1 MPDTP
6 ETTQRRASFAPADRF
21 EPECEIGLIALATDH
36 AIEDE
41 VRRFLPADGRAPL
54 YTTRVPLPD
63 SFDLESLRAM
73 QKYLA
78 EAATRLMPGSK
89 LDVIAYGCTSATAA
103 IGEENVFAE
112 IRKTRPGIACT
123 TPMTAADAAL
133 RRLGANRIVL
143 VTPYEEPVHDAV
155 LRAMQKYLAEAA
167 TRLMPGSKL
176 DVIAYG
182 CTSATAAIGE
192 ENVFAEIRKT
202 RPGIACTTPMTA
214 ADAALRRLG
223 ANKIVLVTPYEE
235 PVHDAVVRAIEARG
249 FTVTDR
255 SFFGIGSDLG
265 ITQVPMS
272 RIAETVRA
280 SKRDGADAVFIACT
294 ALRVAGLIGPLEREL
309 GLPIIASN
317 HAVAWH
323 ALDLCGRKH
332 RTGEGRLF
340 AM

>member
-6 ETTQRRASFAPADRF
+6 ETNPRRAGFAPADRF

-78 EAATRLMPGSK
+78 EAATRLMPGS
-89 LDVIAYGCTSATAA
+89 
-103 IGEENVFAE
+103 
-112 IRKTRPGIACT
+112 R
-123 TPMTAADAAL
+123 
-133 RRLGANRIVL
+133 
-143 VTPYEEPVHDAV
+143 
-155 LRAMQKYLAEAA
+155 
-167 TRLMPGSKL
+167 L

-249 FTVTDR
+249 FTVLDR

-332 RTGEGRLF
+332 REGEDRLF

>member
-6 ETTQRRASFAPADRF
+6 ETNPRRAGFAPADRF

-78 EAATRLMPGSK
+78 EAATRLMPGSR

-112 IRKTRPGIACT
+112 IRKTRPG
-123 TPMTAADAAL
+123 
-133 RRLGANRIVL
+133 V
-143 VTPYEEPVHDAV
+143 
-155 LRAMQKYLAEAA
+155 
-167 TRLMPGSKL
+167 
-176 DVIAYG
+176 
-182 CTSATAAIGE
+182 
-192 ENVFAEIRKT
+192 
-202 RPGIACTTPMTA
+202 ACTTPMTA

-249 FTVTDR
+249 FTVLDR

-332 RTGEGRLF
+332 REGEGRLF

>member
-6 ETTQRRASFAPADRF
+6 ETNPRRAGFAPADRF

-78 EAATRLMPGSK
+78 EAATRLMPGSR

-112 IRKTRPGIACT
+112 IRKTRPG
-123 TPMTAADAAL
+123 
-133 RRLGANRIVL
+133 V
-143 VTPYEEPVHDAV
+143 
-155 LRAMQKYLAEAA
+155 
-167 TRLMPGSKL
+167 
-176 DVIAYG
+176 
-182 CTSATAAIGE
+182 
-192 ENVFAEIRKT
+192 
-202 RPGIACTTPMTA
+202 ACTTPMTA

-249 FTVTDR
+249 FTVLDR

-332 RTGEGRLF
+332 RDGEGRLF
-340 AM
+340 GM

>member
-6 ETTQRRASFAPADRF
+6 ETPTLHRPGYVPADRF

-36 AIEDE
+36 AIEAE
-41 VRRFLPADGRAPL
+41 VRRFLPGDGRAPL

-73 QKYLA
+73 QHYLA
-78 EAATRLMPGSK
+78 EGAARLMPGSK

-155 LRAMQKYLAEAA
+155 VE
-167 TRLMPGSKL
+167 
-176 DVIAYG
+176 
-182 CTSATAAIGE
+182 
-192 ENVFAEIRKT
+192 
-202 RPGIACTTPMTA
+202 
-214 ADAALRRLG
+214 
-223 ANKIVLVTPYEE
+223 
-235 PVHDAVVRAIEARG
+235 AIEQRG
-249 FTVTDR
+249 FTVLDR
-255 SFFGIGSDLG
+255 SFFGLGSDLG

-272 RIAETVRA
+272 RIADAVRA
-280 SKRDGADAVFIACT
+280 RKLQGADAVFIACT
-294 ALRVAGLIGPLEREL
+294 ALRVAGMIGALEREL

-317 HAVAWH
+317 HAMAWH

-332 RTGEGRLF
+332 RGGEGRLF
-340 AM
+340 AV

>member
-6 ETTQRRASFAPADRF
+6 ETNPRRAGFAPADRF

-78 EAATRLMPGSK
+78 EAATRLMPGS
-89 LDVIAYGCTSATAA
+89 
-103 IGEENVFAE
+103 
-112 IRKTRPGIACT
+112 R
-123 TPMTAADAAL
+123 
-133 RRLGANRIVL
+133 
-143 VTPYEEPVHDAV
+143 
-155 LRAMQKYLAEAA
+155 
-167 TRLMPGSKL
+167 L

-249 FTVTDR
+249 FTVLDR

-332 RTGEGRLF
+332 RDGEGRLF
-340 AM
+340 GM

>member
-6 ETTQRRASFAPADRF
+6 ETNPRRAGFAPADRF

-41 VRRFLPADGRAPL
+41 VRRFLPADGRTPL

-78 EAATRLMPGSK
+78 EAATRLMPGSR

-112 IRKTRPGIACT
+112 IRKTRPG
-123 TPMTAADAAL
+123 
-133 RRLGANRIVL
+133 V
-143 VTPYEEPVHDAV
+143 
-155 LRAMQKYLAEAA
+155 
-167 TRLMPGSKL
+167 
-176 DVIAYG
+176 
-182 CTSATAAIGE
+182 
-192 ENVFAEIRKT
+192 
-202 RPGIACTTPMTA
+202 ACTTPMTA

-235 PVHDAVVRAIEARG
+235 PVHDAVERAIEARG

-265 ITQVPMS
+265 ITRVPMS

-332 RTGEGRLF
+332 RDGEGRLF
-340 AM
+340 GM

>member
-41 VRRFLPADGRAPL
+41 VRRFLPADGRTPL

-155 LRAMQKYLAEAA
+155 
-167 TRLMPGSKL
+167 
-176 DVIAYG
+176 
-182 CTSATAAIGE
+182 
-192 ENVFAEIRKT
+192 
-202 RPGIACTTPMTA
+202 
-214 ADAALRRLG
+214 
-223 ANKIVLVTPYEE
+223 
-235 PVHDAVVRAIEARG
+235 VRAIEARG
-249 FTVTDR
+249 FTFLDR

-272 RIAETVRA
+272 RIADAVRA
-280 SKRDGADAVFIACT
+280 RKRDGADAVFIACT

-332 RTGEGRLF
+332 REGEGRLF
-340 AM
+340 GM

>member
-155 LRAMQKYLAEAA
+155 
-167 TRLMPGSKL
+167 
-176 DVIAYG
+176 
-182 CTSATAAIGE
+182 
-192 ENVFAEIRKT
+192 
-202 RPGIACTTPMTA
+202 
-214 ADAALRRLG
+214 
-223 ANKIVLVTPYEE
+223 
-235 PVHDAVVRAIEARG
+235 VRAIEARG
-249 FTVTDR
+249 FTVLDR

-272 RIAETVRA
+272 RIAEAVRA
-280 SKRDGADAVFIACT
+280 RKHDGADAVFIACT

-309 GLPIIASN
+309 GLPVIASN

-332 RTGEGRLF
+332 REGEGRLF
-340 AM
+340 GM

>member
-6 ETTQRRASFAPADRF
+6 ETMQRRARFAPADRF

-41 VRRFLPADGRAPL
+41 VRRFLPADGRTPL

-155 LRAMQKYLAEAA
+155 
-167 TRLMPGSKL
+167 
-176 DVIAYG
+176 
-182 CTSATAAIGE
+182 
-192 ENVFAEIRKT
+192 
-202 RPGIACTTPMTA
+202 
-214 ADAALRRLG
+214 
-223 ANKIVLVTPYEE
+223 
-235 PVHDAVVRAIEARG
+235 VRAIEARG
-249 FTVTDR
+249 FTVLDR

-272 RIAETVRA
+272 RIADAVRA
-280 SKRDGADAVFIACT
+280 RVSDAMRARKRDGADAIFIACT
-294 ALRVAGLIGPLEREL
+294 ALRVAGMIGPLEREL

-332 RTGEGRLF
+332 RDGEGRLF
-340 AM
+340 GM

>member
-6 ETTQRRASFAPADRF
+6 ETNPRRAGFAPADRF

-78 EAATRLMPGSK
+78 EAATRLMPGSR

-112 IRKTRPGIACT
+112 IRKTRPG
-123 TPMTAADAAL
+123 
-133 RRLGANRIVL
+133 V
-143 VTPYEEPVHDAV
+143 
-155 LRAMQKYLAEAA
+155 
-167 TRLMPGSKL
+167 
-176 DVIAYG
+176 
-182 CTSATAAIGE
+182 
-192 ENVFAEIRKT
+192 
-202 RPGIACTTPMTA
+202 ACTTPMTA

-249 FTVTDR
+249 FTVLDR

-332 RTGEGRLF
+332 REGEGRLF
-340 AM
+340 GM

>member
-1 MPDTP
+1 MPDMP
-6 ETTQRRASFAPADRF
+6 ETTAARRTGFVPADRF

-41 VRRFLPADGRAPL
+41 VRRFLPGDGRAPL

-73 QKYLA
+73 QKHLA
-78 EAATRLMPGSK
+78 GAATRLMPGSK

-103 IGEENVFAE
+103 IGEATVFAE

-143 VTPYEEPVHDAV
+143 VTPYEQPVHDAV
-155 LRAMQKYLAEAA
+155 ERAL
-167 TRLMPGSKL
+167 
-176 DVIAYG
+176 
-182 CTSATAAIGE
+182 
-192 ENVFAEIRKT
+192 
-202 RPGIACTTPMTA
+202 
-214 ADAALRRLG
+214 
-223 ANKIVLVTPYEE
+223 
-235 PVHDAVVRAIEARG
+235 EARG
-249 FTVTDR
+249 FAVRDR

-272 RIAETVRA
+272 RIADAVRTH
-280 SKRDGADAVFIACT
+280 KRDDVDAVFIACT
-294 ALRVAGLIGPLEREL
+294 ALRVAGLIAPLEREL
-309 GLPIIASN
+309 GLPVIASN
-317 HAVAWH
+317 HALAWH
-323 ALDLCGRKH
+323 ALDLAGRQH
-332 RTGEGRLF
+332 RDGEGRLF

>member
-155 LRAMQKYLAEAA
+155 
-167 TRLMPGSKL
+167 
-176 DVIAYG
+176 
-182 CTSATAAIGE
+182 
-192 ENVFAEIRKT
+192 
-202 RPGIACTTPMTA
+202 
-214 ADAALRRLG
+214 
-223 ANKIVLVTPYEE
+223 
-235 PVHDAVVRAIEARG
+235 VRAIEARG
-249 FTVTDR
+249 FTVLDR

-272 RIAETVRA
+272 RIADAVRA
-280 SKRDGADAVFIACT
+280 RKRHGADAIFIACT

-309 GLPIIASN
+309 GLPVIASN

-323 ALDLCGRKH
+323 ALDLAGRKH
-332 RTGEGRLF
+332 RDGEGRLF
-340 AM
+340 AT

>member
-6 ETTQRRASFAPADRF
+6 ETLHRTNFVPADRF
-21 EPECEIGLIALATDH
+21 EPDCEIGLIALATDH

-41 VRRFLPADGRAPL
+41 VRRFLPGDGRAPL

-63 SFDLESLRAM
+63 NFDLESLRAM

-78 EAATRLMPGSK
+78 EAATRLMPGSR

-112 IRKTRPGIACT
+112 IRKTRPGIPCT

-143 VTPYEEPVHDAV
+143 VTPYP
-155 LRAMQKYLAEAA
+155 
-167 TRLMPGSKL
+167 
-176 DVIAYG
+176 
-182 CTSATAAIGE
+182 
-192 ENVFAEIRKT
+192 
-202 RPGIACTTPMTA
+202 
-214 ADAALRRLG
+214 
-223 ANKIVLVTPYEE
+223 E
-235 PVHDAVVRAIEARG
+235 PVHDAVVQAIEERG
-249 FTVTDR
+249 FTVLDR

-272 RIAETVRA
+272 RIADAVRA
-280 SKRDGADAVFIACT
+280 RKRAGADAIFIACT
-294 ALRVAGLIGPLEREL
+294 ALRVAGLIDALEREL

-332 RTGEGRLF
+332 RDGEGRLF
-340 AM
+340 QI

>member
-6 ETTQRRASFAPADRF
+6 ETTQRRAGFAPADRF

-41 VRRFLPADGRAPL
+41 VRRFLPGDGRAPL

-78 EAATRLMPGSK
+78 EAATRLMPGSR
-89 LDVIAYGCTSATAA
+89 LDAIAYGCTSATAA

-112 IRKTRPGIACT
+112 IRKTRPGVACT

-133 RRLGANRIVL
+133 RRLGAKR
-143 VTPYEEPVHDAV
+143 
-155 LRAMQKYLAEAA
+155 
-167 TRLMPGSKL
+167 
-176 DVIAYG
+176 
-182 CTSATAAIGE
+182 
-192 ENVFAEIRKT
+192 
-202 RPGIACTTPMTA
+202 
-214 ADAALRRLG
+214 
-223 ANKIVLVTPYEE
+223 IVLVTPYEE

-249 FTVTDR
+249 FTVLDR

-280 SKRDGADAVFIACT
+280 RRREGADAVFIACT
-294 ALRVAGLIGPLEREL
+294 ALRVAGMIGALEREL

-332 RTGEGRLF
+332 REGEGRLF

>member
-155 LRAMQKYLAEAA
+155 
-167 TRLMPGSKL
+167 
-176 DVIAYG
+176 
-182 CTSATAAIGE
+182 
-192 ENVFAEIRKT
+192 
-202 RPGIACTTPMTA
+202 
-214 ADAALRRLG
+214 
-223 ANKIVLVTPYEE
+223 
-235 PVHDAVVRAIEARG
+235 VRAIEARG
-249 FTVTDR
+249 FTVLDR

-272 RIAETVRA
+272 RIAEAVRA
-280 SKRDGADAVFIACT
+280 RKRHGADAIFIACT

-309 GLPIIASN
+309 GLPVIASN

-323 ALDLCGRKH
+323 ALDLAGRKH
-332 RTGEGRLF
+332 RDGEGRLF
-340 AM
+340 AT